1 MQQQGIEPPTF
12 QKADRHPKAVTYYS
26 CYMPG
31 SWKCRIERFPR
42 INVSNK
48 QLCGYSVTLASEGTT
63 TVLCKSLEPLISL
76 FCFEGDTF
84 LLFLCFLLWSC
95 FFKWSW
101 VTVLRVSQRWSL
113 DWWSFDYGLWT
124 LPAFPLRGFY
134 VKTLDLFKHLTKGM
148 NQHCVYT

>member
-1 MQQQGIEPPTF
+1 MIRVNGLALTVRSTSLLQLSILQTSLLRSYSEHIRSNSGFSILPKDTVQQQGIEPPTF
-12 QKADRHPKAVTYYS
+12 QKVDRHPKAVTYYS

-84 LLFLCFLLWSC
+84 LLFLCF
-95 FFKWSW
+95 FKWS
-101 VTVLRVSQRWSL
+101 
-113 DWWSFDYGLWT
+113 
-124 LPAFPLRGFY
+124 
-134 VKTLDLFKHLTKGM
+134 
-148 NQHCVYT
+148 